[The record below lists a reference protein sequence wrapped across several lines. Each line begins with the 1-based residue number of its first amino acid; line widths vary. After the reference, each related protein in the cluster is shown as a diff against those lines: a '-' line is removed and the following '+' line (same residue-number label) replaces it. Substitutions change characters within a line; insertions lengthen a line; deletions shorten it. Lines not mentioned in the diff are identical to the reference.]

1 MPWRIP
7 QNQSR
12 LGYLEKYTAKE
23 VASYDQWITSLTAED
38 HEAYLQD
45 ILDYCPLLPGL
56 KILDLGAGTGALC
69 SVLKRIG
76 KIELTA
82 LEPSP
87 EMIRRFQSKPD
98 LADIQCVQAFC
109 DHEQDQTLF
118 PPATFDAIASRQ
130 LFNGLYD
137 PLSALRNSFQW
148 LKPNG
153 YLIVT
158 DGFYDRSA
166 WTGIWEEEVDRLPLS
181 ACRNIAMV
189 PYLAEQVGF
198 QIVAAKP
205 MTRTNQ
211 RPSTRTP
218 RYIIVG
224 IKPSLTL

>member
-1 MPWRIP
+1 MSWRIP

-12 LGYLEKYTAKE
+12 LRYLEKYTPSE
-23 VASYDQWITSLTAED
+23 VESYDQWITNLTADD

-45 ILDYCPLLPGL
+45 ILDYCPLLPGH

-69 SVLKRIG
+69 TVLKRIG
-76 KIELTA
+76 NVELTA

-87 EMIRRFQSKPD
+87 EMIRRLKSKSNIS
-98 LADIQCVQAFC
+98 DIECVQAFC
-109 DHEQDQTLF
+109 DHEQDRVLF
-118 PPATFDAIASRQ
+118 SPCTFDTIASRQ

-137 PLSALRNSFQW
+137 PLTALRNSHYW

-181 ACRNIAMV
+181 ACRNMAMV
-189 PYLAEQVGF
+189 PYLAEQAGF
-198 QIVAAKP
+198 HIVAAKP
-205 MTRTNQ
+205 MSRTNQ

-224 IKPSLTL
+224 IKASSIV